1 MRFILLLIAATSTP
15 ALAAEQYD
23 LACQGTKIS
32 KQGGPSEA
40 YAFRVRIDLT
50 GKKWCQDSCERVL
63 DIYEI
68 GADQVVLADDVTYNS
83 RTDLQNK
90 VTVDRKSNA
99 FHQLAGQDRPSPSYL
114 KVEAACTEQPF
125 TPFPKAGS

>member
-1 MRFILLLIAATSTP
+1 MRFILLLVALTSTP

-32 KQGGPSEA
+32 KKGGPSEA

-50 GKKWCQDSCERVL
+50 GKKWCQDSCERVA

-68 GADQVVLADDVTYNS
+68 GADKVVLADDVTYNS
-83 RTDLQNK
+83 RTDLQNN
-90 VTVDRKSNA
+90 VTVDRKTNA
-99 FHQLAGQDRPSPSYL
+99 F
-114 KVEAACTEQPF
+114 
-125 TPFPKAGS
+125 